1 MTILTAAESLDAEE
15 LEAFQAQLRTAL
27 RHLAQTVASTVPF
40 SNGTDSDRVLSL
52 SVAASQTR
60 VLVPK
65 KVKSAQLVSMEGPMM
80 HLFSGRSIARL
91 ALAWTLIGTVPACLA
106 QTTPNL
112 DKHARKI
119 HKKLAKYKT
128 GSYLRVV
135 LRDDTERDGAL
146 GSLTDSSFTVT
157 NGENNTPETHAYSE
171 VARVTRGKEYI
182 GQGSAPAVI
191 ANHPIRLAIIG
202 VLVAGAI
209 VAAVEVR

>member
-1 MTILTAAESLDAEE
+1 MK
-15 LEAFQAQLRTAL
+15 F
-27 RHLAQTVASTVPF
+27 F
-40 SNGTDSDRVLSL
+40 
-52 SVAASQTR
+52 
-60 VLVPK
+60 
-65 KVKSAQLVSMEGPMM
+65 
-80 HLFSGRSIARL
+80 FSGRSIARL

-128 GSYLRVV
+128 GSYIHIV
-135 LRDDTERDGAL
+135 LRDDTARNGAL
-146 GSLTDSSFTVT
+146 GPLTDTSFTVT
-157 NGENNTPETHAYSE
+157 NSENNTAEVHPYSD

-182 GQGSAPAVI
+182 GQGSTPAVI
-191 ANHPIRLAIIG
+191 ADHPIRLAVIG